1 ASNEMIDLKSYEADM
16 RFLIDTYIKAE
27 ESDKVSPFDDI
38 SLLDLMGANMSEA
51 IESLPK
57 SIKGNKEAVAE
68 TIENNVR
75 SKIVEEHLLD
85 PKYFDQMSI
94 LLQELIERRKA
105 ETISY
110 QEYLLEMANL
120 VRQVNQGKKDDV
132 PATLNT
138 KGKVALYHTL
148 GDENLALAC
157 EDAVQYVKKGAFR
170 ENRDRKRM
178 VKKAIFDVVKDIN
191 KVEEVYKIIEAHK
204 EDY

>member
-1 ASNEMIDLKSYEADM
+1 DYLRSDLNYIRYFCGNTENAEALKGNEYKRMALYNANVEYIRSYTNLQADFVNTKFTEFEIQGYHKKIVVNLDLREVIRIASEETIDLKSYEADM

-27 ESDKVSPFDDI
+27 ESEKVSPFDDI

-105 ETISY
+105 ETIS
-110 QEYLLEMANL
+110 
-120 VRQVNQGKKDDV
+120 
-132 PATLNT
+132 
-138 KGKVALYHTL
+138 
-148 GDENLALAC
+148 
-157 EDAVQYVKKGAFR
+157 
-170 ENRDRKRM
+170 
-178 VKKAIFDVVKDIN
+178 
-191 KVEEVYKIIEAHK
+191 
-204 EDY
+204 